1 MQAEDYSDEEVF
13 TFTWK
18 ESAHITIEVEGK
30 IVNILID
37 SGSSINAMEKHT
49 FHQLNSSQIVKKTT
63 TTIYPYD
70 SKKPLKLIGKST
82 LN

>member
-18 ESAHITIEVEGK
+18 ESAHITIEVEDK

-37 SGSSINAMEKHT
+37 SGSSINVMEKHT
-49 FHQLNSSQIVKKTT
+49 FH
-63 TTIYPYD
+63 
-70 SKKPLKLIGKST
+70 
-82 LN
+82 

>member
-18 ESAHITIEVEGK
+18 ESAHITIEVEG
-30 IVNILID
+30 NILID

-49 FHQLNSSQIVKKTT
+49 F
-63 TTIYPYD
+63 D
-70 SKKPLKLIGKST
+70 
-82 LN
+82 